1 MLNGISAGIQ
11 PKLFCNCEKSRIADL
26 FRQYS
31 YKMTFGTIFSNGSM
45 SDIGEELIN
54 IYTYDENNK
63 PGKYN
68 IYSKF

>member
-1 MLNGISAGIQ
+1 
-11 PKLFCNCEKSRIADL
+11 
-26 FRQYS
+26 
-31 YKMTFGTIFSNGSM
+31 MTFGTIFSNGSM